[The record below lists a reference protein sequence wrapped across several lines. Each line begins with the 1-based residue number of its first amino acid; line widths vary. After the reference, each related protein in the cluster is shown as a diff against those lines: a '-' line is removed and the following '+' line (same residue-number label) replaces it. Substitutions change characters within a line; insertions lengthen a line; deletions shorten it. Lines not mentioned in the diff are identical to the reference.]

1 MSSLNSSSPSPSGTR
16 ESTDNLLEQHGCH
29 LKDGNTVCW
38 NEDSK
43 DHPRNWGPIAKCYTT
58 FMIAWVELFMTGI
71 SSAGTAASESARME
85 YHMSRTLAVFAFVTM
100 YLLGQTLGGIV
111 CAPISETF
119 GRRTLYIASCAVFCA
134 FSVVTAAPPSSI
146 AVYFGRFIQGIAAA
160 VPACVAYGSLED
172 MWGAQIRIWV
182 VYWYTVS
189 GFVGLVLG
197 PIYSSYITHYYGWRA
212 VFYISAVAAGV
223 STILSFFMKETKAE
237 QLLQKKVDVI
247 HSKTGREDLHG
258 PASEGF
264 SFKSF
269 VRDSLFRP
277 LKFLVTEPI
286 VFFCS
291 ALCAIAFGLI
301 YGLTEGLTVAY
312 TNPPFNR
319 TFSQT
324 SSSLSFIAI
333 LIGILLDVLPRFY
346 DDYLFKK
353 FRKQKR
359 RLLPE
364 TKITSF
370 ALACPALAIGLWI
383 FAWTIPPRVTDVN
396 WVVSM
401 IGLAFVG
408 FATADLSYVLFGYCT
423 DTYGPMAASA
433 VSSLSTCRTIAASV
447 FPLFAYQMFSGL
459 GANVAASILAAVA
472 TIFAFTPILFLKY
485 GHTLRR
491 KSKVAAADEDC
502 LVEENKHM
510 EDSSSEGEKEKKQE
524 DV

>member
-1 MSSLNSSSPSPSGTR
+1 
-16 ESTDNLLEQHGCH
+16 
-29 LKDGNTVCW
+29 
-38 NEDSK
+38 
-43 DHPRNWGPIAKCYTT
+43 
-58 FMIAWVELFMTGI
+58 
-71 SSAGTAASESARME
+71 
-85 YHMSRTLAVFAFVTM
+85 
-100 YLLGQTLGGIV
+100 
-111 CAPISETF
+111 
-119 GRRTLYIASCAVFCA
+119 
-134 FSVVTAAPPSSI
+134 
-146 AVYFGRFIQGIAAA
+146 
-160 VPACVAYGSLED
+160 
-172 MWGAQIRIWV
+172 
-182 VYWYTVS
+182 
-189 GFVGLVLG
+189 
-197 PIYSSYITHYYGWRA
+197 
-212 VFYISAVAAGV
+212 
-223 STILSFFMKETKAE
+223 
-237 QLLQKKVDVI
+237 
-247 HSKTGREDLHG
+247 
-258 PASEGF
+258 F

-312 TNPPFNR
+312 TNPPFSR

-383 FAWTIPPRVTDVN
+383 FAWTIPPRVTDVH

-401 IGLAFVG
+401 VGLAFVG

-510 EDSSSEGEKEKKQE
+510 EDDSSEGEKEKKPE